1 MVLYSR
7 MLRSLLEKQKLSL
20 DHFFSTVNVDHLE
33 KVFAKIL
40 ACQGVVVFAGVGK
53 SGHIAQKISTTF
65 VSTGTRSIFLS
76 PAHALHGDVGF
87 VSSGDVFIAFSKSGE
102 SQEMIDLLPFVQ
114 KKGAF
119 TIGVV
124 SREDSRLAR
133 MSDICIVLPV
143 KEELCPFDLAPTTS
157 TAVQLLFGDCL
168 AIALMQA
175 KQFSV
180 TDFALNHP
188 AGLLGK
194 KIAMK
199 VSDLMLK
206 RSQLPLCKSQDLLV
220 NLLHEISA
228 KKCGCLLVCDDSLQL
243 KGIFTDGDLRRAI
256 QKKGSDALQMPVSMF
271 MTSSPMTTHPCLLV
285 VDAVRKMEENPS
297 RLITVLPVLEEGKVV
312 GLLRMHDVI
321 QSGLH

>member
-1 MVLYSR
+1 MF
-7 MLRSLLEKQKLSL
+7 RSLLEKQQHSL
-20 DHFFSTVNVDHLE
+20 NHFFSTVDVAQLE
-33 KVFAKIL
+33 KVFEKIFS
-40 ACQGVVVFAGVGK
+40 CQGVVVFSGVGK

-76 PAHALHGDVGF
+76 PGHALHGDIGF
-87 VSSGDVFIAFSKSGE
+87 VSNADIFIALSKSGE
-102 SQEMIDLLPFVQ
+102 SQEIVDLLPFIQ

-124 SREDSRLAR
+124 SKADSKLGK
-133 MSDICIVLPV
+133 MTDLSIVLPV

-168 AIALMQA
+168 AVALMQK

-180 TDFALNHP
+180 KDFALNHP
-188 AGLLGK
+188 AGLLGR

-206 RSQLPLCKSQDLLV
+206 KEDLPLCRPQDLLV
-220 NLLHEISA
+220 DLLHEISS
-228 KKCGCLLVCDDSLQL
+228 KKCGCLLVCNEHLEL
-243 KGIFTDGDLRRAI
+243 LGIFTDGDLRRAL
-256 QKKGSDALQMPVSMF
+256 QRQGSSVLQMPISKL
-271 MTSSPMTTHPCLLV
+271 MTGSPMVISSHFLV
-285 VDAVRKMEENPS
+285 VEAVRKMEENSS

-321 QSGLH
+321 QAGLK